1 MVYVDRH
8 DYDVD
13 LDSDM
18 SDYYSISKYRRLV
31 LMLVVRDRVLS
42 RAHIY
47 YHNSGASEMSNAVGI
62 GDVALKSTVFY
73 RSPFPFRDTYCNLMC
88 KKKQMESE

>member
-18 SDYYSISKYRRLV
+18 SDYYSISEYRRSV
-31 LMLVVRDRVLS
+31 LMLVERDRALS

-47 YHNSGASEMSNAVGI
+47 YHNSGAFETSNAVGI
-62 GDVALKSTVFY
+62 DDVALRPTVFY
-73 RSPFPFRDTYCNLMC
+73 RSPFPFRGTYFNLFRE
-88 KKKQMESE
+88 KK